1 MVRLMPN
8 PTTAAEWAIRWY
20 KDWIHSS
27 DADAHPAIDSLA
39 CDFDAYARQQVEAFR
54 EPLRKLWRGL
64 EDALREGEGV
74 EYDMLLDLCEQAG
87 LVRQEPYDPDKHGAP
102 TDNQEP
108 GDPWYVTTEFTAA
121 IRALPQ

>member
-1 MVRLMPN
+1 MT
-8 PTTAAEWAIRWY
+8 PTKAAEWV
-20 KDWIHSS
+20 KTVPLDCPHVE
-27 DADAHPAIDSLA
+27 A
-39 CDFDAYARQQVEAFR
+39 CELYVCHACMAANLDAYAREQVEVFL

-108 GDPWYVTTEFTAA
+108 GSPWYVTTEFTAA
-121 IRALPQ
+121 IRALP